1 MDDFV
6 RLGGGDSFSSH
17 DPPFGDGPWVEGSR
31 RARGFGCEYLSS
43 VGYVWVVIGR
53 FDRPSV

>member
-31 RARGFGCEYLSS
+31 RARAGLGASIYR
-43 VGYVWVVIGR
+43 VWGMYG
-53 FDRPSV
+53 S